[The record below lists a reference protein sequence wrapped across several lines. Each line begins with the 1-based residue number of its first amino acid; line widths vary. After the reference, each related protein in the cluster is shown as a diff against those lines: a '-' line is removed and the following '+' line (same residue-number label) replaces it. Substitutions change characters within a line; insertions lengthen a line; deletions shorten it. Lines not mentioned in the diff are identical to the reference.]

1 MEGQQMNIIGAGMA
15 GLLAGGMIRDQPVTI
30 HESASTLPNN
40 HSAVLRFRTSI
51 VGDALDIPFK
61 KVRMMKTSHPW
72 RNPVADALAYSMKTN
87 GTATLRSVTTAK
99 GDISERYIAPENL
112 IMELSNRLNGPV
124 FFDSKITSDDL
135 LGMPRPIIST
145 IPMPVLMKL
154 LHYHDIPKFNYVNGF
169 NINCTLYGAD
179 AYVSVYVPDPEDS
192 FNRVSLTGDKLTI
205 EFSSP
210 HATSEEMKELAAD
223 LQSSGGFANSS
234 IGKALWYLGIS
245 KCKWHNQKISAQ
257 PYSKILPIDEGER
270 RRFIVWA
277 TDHHGIYSLGRFA
290 TWRPGLLMDDV
301 VNDVRVI
308 RKIIK
313 NGSYEHRMK

>member
-1 MEGQQMNIIGAGMA
+1 MNIIGAGMA

-51 VGDALDIPFK
+51 LGDALDIPFK

-99 GDISERYIAPENL
+99 GDISERYIAPDNL
-112 IMELSNRLNGPV
+112 IMELGARLNGPV
-124 FFDSKITSDDL
+124 FFDSKITSIDL
-135 LGMPRPIIST
+135 CSMPRPIIST

-154 LHYHDIPKFNYVNGF
+154 LHYTDMPKFNYVNGF
-169 NINCTLYGAD
+169 NINCTLPDAD
-179 AYVSVYVPDPEDS
+179 AYVSVYVPNPKDA
-192 FNRVSLTGDKLTI
+192 FNRISLTGDRLTI
-205 EFSSP
+205 EFSAPDQAVEEVRRRVEVINSNEVIR
-210 HATSEEMKELAAD
+210 SELV
-223 LQSSGGFANSS
+223 NR
-234 IGKALWYLGIS
+234 ALHYLGLEGS
-245 KCKWHNQKISAQ
+245 KWHSLKLSMQ
-257 PYSKILPIDEGER
+257 PYSKILPINESER

-277 TDHHGIYSLGRFA
+277 TDQHGIYSLGRFA

-313 NGSYEHRMK
+313 NGSYEYRMK

>member
-1 MEGQQMNIIGAGMA
+1 MNIIGAGMA
-15 GLLAGGMIRDQPVTI
+15 GLLAGGMIRDQPVTL

-112 IMELSNRLNGPV
+112 IMELGARLNGPV
-124 FFDSKITSDDL
+124 FFDSKITSIDL
-135 LGMPRPIIST
+135 CSMPRPIIST

-154 LHYHDIPKFNYVNGF
+154 LHYNDIPKFNYVNGF
-169 NINCTLYGAD
+169 NINCTLPDSD
-179 AYVSVYVPDPEDS
+179 AYVSVYIPDPKDS

-205 EFSSP
+205 EFSAPDQTADQIKQRISILQ
-210 HATSEEMKELAAD
+210 TSGNIL
-223 LQSSGGFANSS
+223 SSVISRG
-234 IGKALWYLGIS
+234 LWYLGINE
-245 KCKWHNQKISAQ
+245 CKWHSEKISAQ
-257 PYSKILPIDEGER
+257 PYSKILPVNEGER

-277 TDHHGIYSLGRFA
+277 TDQHGIYSLGRFA

>member
-1 MEGQQMNIIGAGMA
+1 MNIIGAGMA
-15 GLLAGGMIRDQPVTI
+15 GLLAGGMIRDQPVTL

-72 RNPVADALAYSMKTN
+72 RNPVADAMAYSMKTN
-87 GTATLRSVTTAK
+87 GTATLRSVTTAN
-99 GDISERYIAPENL
+99 GEISERYIAPENL
-112 IMELSNRLNGPV
+112 IMELGTRLNGPV
-124 FFDSKITSDDL
+124 FFDSKINSIDL
-135 LGMPRPIIST
+135 SAMPRPIIST

-154 LHYHDIPKFNYVNGF
+154 LHYTDMPKFNYVNGF
-169 NINCTLYGAD
+169 NINCTLPDGD
-179 AYVSVYVPDPEDS
+179 AYVSVYVPNPKDA
-192 FNRVSLTGDKLTI
+192 FNRISLTGDKLTI
-205 EFSSP
+205 EFSAPDQS
-210 HATSEEMKELAAD
+210 ADEVKRRVDVIKSNDVILNELV
-223 LQSSGGFANSS
+223 NR
-234 IGKALWYLGIS
+234 ALYYLSLEG
-245 KCKWHNQKISAQ
+245 CKWHSVKVSLQ
-257 PYSKILPIDEGER
+257 PYSKILPINEGER

-277 TDHHGIYSLGRFA
+277 TDQHGIYSLGRFA

>member
-1 MEGQQMNIIGAGMA
+1 MA
-15 GLLAGGMIRDQPVTI
+15 VLLAGGMIRDQPVTL

-72 RNPVADALAYSMKTN
+72 RNPVADAMAYSMKTN
-87 GTATLRSVTTAK
+87 GTATLRSVTTAN
-99 GDISERYIAPENL
+99 GEISERYIAPENL
-112 IMELSNRLNGPV
+112 IMELGTRLNGPV
-124 FFDSKITSDDL
+124 FFDSKINSIDL
-135 LGMPRPIIST
+135 SAMPRPIIST

-154 LHYHDIPKFNYVNGF
+154 LHYTDMPKFNYVNGF
-169 NINCTLYGAD
+169 NINCTLPDGD
-179 AYVSVYVPDPEDS
+179 AYVSVYVPNPKDA
-192 FNRVSLTGDKLTI
+192 FNRISLTGDKLTI
-205 EFSSP
+205 EFSAPDQS
-210 HATSEEMKELAAD
+210 ADEVKRRVDVIKSNDVILNELV
-223 LQSSGGFANSS
+223 NR
-234 IGKALWYLGIS
+234 ALYYLSLEG
-245 KCKWHNQKISAQ
+245 CKWHSVKVSLQ
-257 PYSKILPIDEGER
+257 PYSKILPINEGER

-277 TDHHGIYSLGRFA
+277 TDQHGIYSLGRFA

>member
-1 MEGQQMNIIGAGMA
+1 MNIIGAGMA
-15 GLLAGGMIRDQPVTI
+15 GLLAGGMIRDRPVSI
-30 HESASTLPNN
+30 WEAAPSLPNN

-72 RNPVADALAYSMKTN
+72 RNPVADAMAYSMKTN
-87 GTATLRSVTTAK
+87 GTATLRSVTTAN
-99 GDISERYIAPENL
+99 GEISERYIAPENL
-112 IMELSNRLNGPV
+112 IMELESRVSGPIH
-124 FFDSKITSDDL
+124 FDNKIDASL
-135 LGMPRPIIST
+135 LLKMQSIGPIIST

-154 LHYHDIPKFNYVNGF
+154 LHYNDAPRFNYVNGF
-169 NINCTLYGAD
+169 NINCTLPESD
-179 AYVSVYVPDPEDS
+179 AYVSVYVPNPKDA

-205 EFSSP
+205 EFSAP
-210 HATSEEMKELAAD
+210 DQTSDEVKRRVDVIKSNDVILSELV
-223 LQSSGGFANSS
+223 NR
-234 IGKALWYLGIS
+234 ALYYLSLEG
-245 KCKWHNQKISAQ
+245 CKWHSVKVSLQ
-257 PYSKILPIDEGER
+257 PYSKILPVDEGER
-270 RRFIVWA
+270 RKFIVWA
-277 TDHHGIYSLGRFA
+277 TDQHGIYSLGRFA

>member
-1 MEGQQMNIIGAGMA
+1 MNIIGAGMA
-15 GLLAGGMIRDQPVTI
+15 GLLAGGMIRDQKVIMWEAAP
-30 HESASTLPNN
+30 SLPNN

-72 RNPVADALAYSMKTN
+72 RNPVADAMAYSMKTN
-87 GTATLRSVTTAK
+87 GTATLRSVTTAN
-99 GDISERYIAPENL
+99 GEISERYIAPENL
-112 IMELSNRLNGPV
+112 ISELYNRAPKEVNFGAKIDPV
-124 FFDSKITSDDL
+124 ALATLS
-135 LGMPRPIIST
+135 RPIIST

-154 LHYHDIPKFNYVNGF
+154 LHYNEMPKFNYVNGF
-169 NINCTLYGAD
+169 NINCILPESD
-179 AYVSVYVPDPEDS
+179 AYVSVYVPNPKDA
-192 FNRVSLTGDKLTI
+192 FNRISLTGDKLTI
-205 EFSSP
+205 EFSAPDQS
-210 HATSEEMKELAAD
+210 ADEVKRRVDVIKSNDTILNELV
-223 LQSSGGFANSS
+223 NR
-234 IGKALWYLGIS
+234 ALYYLSLEG
-245 KCKWHNQKISAQ
+245 CKWHSVKVSLQ
-257 PYSKILPIDEGER
+257 PYSKILPINEGER

-277 TDHHGIYSLGRFA
+277 TDQHGIYSLGRFA

>member
-1 MEGQQMNIIGAGMA
+1 MNIIGAGMA
-15 GLLAGGMIRDQPVTI
+15 GLLAGGMIRDRPVTI
-30 HESASTLPNN
+30 WEAASTLPNN

-72 RNPVADALAYSMKTN
+72 RNPVADAMAYSMKTN
-87 GTATLRSVTTAK
+87 GTATLRSVTTAN
-99 GDISERYIAPENL
+99 GEISERYIAPENL
-112 IMELSNRLNGPV
+112 IMELESRVSGPIY
-124 FFDSKITSDDL
+124 FGNKIDTGL
-135 LGMPRPIIST
+135 LLKMQTIGPIIST

-154 LHYHDIPKFNYVNGF
+154 LHYNDAPKFNYVNGF
-169 NINCTLYGAD
+169 NINCTLPESD
-179 AYVSVYVPDPEDS
+179 AYVSVYVPNPKDA

-205 EFSSP
+205 EFSAP
-210 HATSEEMKELAAD
+210 DQTSDEVKRRVDVIKSNDVILSELI
-223 LQSSGGFANSS
+223 NR
-234 IGKALWYLGIS
+234 ALYYLSLEG
-245 KCKWHNQKISAQ
+245 CKWHSVKVSMQ
-257 PYSKILPIDEGER
+257 PYSKILPVDEGER
-270 RRFIVWA
+270 RKFIVWS
-277 TDHHGIYSLGRFA
+277 TDQHGIYSLGRFA